1 MAITNGGLITD
12 PDSLSYEATA
22 PSGTTELSI
31 DSSTLKISLTRM
43 GNLTADGV
51 TLKCLYSKLK
61 EVWKADSTLIKFPF
75 PMTPITDEQFEFSNG
90 WDLNKTR
97 ITSTSITHAGTN
109 SGSSAAFIITTSGNF
124 NTSNVVPG
132 MYVSGTGVGTD
143 ARVVRV
149 DSNTQITVSVAN
161 SGTVSG
167 SLTFW
172 TDNDYTYNLIRTG
185 GWALKST
192 AGVTQEEWVG
202 VISLGNL
209 GAEQTNKTL
218 TLTAGTTA
226 STTITVASTTGIQ
239 AGSFIT
245 GPGVPSGTTVAS
257 ITNGTQFVIS
267 KSVTIANGGLVTIR
281 PKDQIY
287 YQIGSAT
294 STPINFALT
303 GAVNQAVKTYGDA
316 SHGNFDYRG
325 AGSVFK
331 LFVREQGWTYG
342 KQKKED
348 IGNTTVTYQV
358 YRFPVTNSSD
368 SIKITHADTAI
379 DANGDGTADVS
390 PYTNMSITWYAAPQ
404 TRTIGGVSRNFSIII
419 DADTSNGTPL
429 SSGPA
434 TAEQIY
440 EFVQWSLRRG
450 TGVDIDAGAATK
462 VGSITRDLLQFVGD
476 TLFTLYDSTDG
487 FGIFIDNFNA
497 SDTNRIVFV
506 DDTGTNRTFPYTA
519 AGALSFN
526 TNLVSD
532 GVNAIY
538 RLFYKQLRTKA
549 FGSADAVLVKKADNS
564 TDVSGTISGASV
576 TFDFD
581 YDGNTQAA
589 WEASQPY
596 VTGDEYRNGTT
607 WYRVTTGYTSGGTF
621 GATDTTN
628 SSVISGPSVVLVA
641 IGLSTAQYVSAEGVI
656 ARSISNS
663 ITATSSL
670 ERNYSNPA

>member
-1 MAITNGGLITD
+1 MSITNGGLITD
-12 PDSLSYEATA
+12 PDSLSYEASA
-22 PSGTTELSI
+22 PSGSVELSI
-31 DSSTLKISLTRM
+31 DYSALKISLTRT

-61 EVWKADSTLIKFPF
+61 EVWKNDSTLIKFAF

-97 ITSTSITHAGTN
+97 ISSTSITHGGTN
-109 SGSSAAFIITTSGNF
+109 SGTSSAFVITTTGNF

-167 SLTFW
+167 NLTFW

-185 GWALKST
+185 GWALKSV
-192 AGVTQEEWVG
+192 AGVTQEEWAG
-202 VISLGNL
+202 IISLGNL

-226 STTITVASTTGIQ
+226 STTITVASTSGIQ
-239 AGSFIT
+239 VGSFVT

-257 ITNGTQFVIS
+257 VTNSTQFVIS

-287 YQIGSAT
+287 YQIGTDT

-316 SHGNFDYRG
+316 THGNFDYRG

-342 KQKKED
+342 KQRKED
-348 IGNTTVTYQV
+348 IGNTTLNYQV
-358 YRFPVTNSSD
+358 YRFPVQNSSD
-368 SIKITHADTAI
+368 AIKITHIDTAI
-379 DANGDGTADVS
+379 DADGNNVADVS
-390 PYTNMSITWYAAPQ
+390 PYSNMSITWYDTPVS
-404 TRTIGGVSRNFSIII
+404 RTIGGTARNFSIII
-419 DADTSNGTPL
+419 DADTTNGTPS

-434 TAEQIY
+434 TAEEIY

-450 TGVDIDAGAATK
+450 GGTDIDAGSGAK
-462 VGSITRDLLQFVGD
+462 VGLITRDLLQFVGD
-476 TLFTLYDSTDG
+476 TLYTLYDSTDG
-487 FGIFIDNFNA
+487 FGIYIDNFNSA
-497 SDTNRIVFV
+497 DTNRIVFA
-506 DDTGTNRTFPYTA
+506 DNTGTNRTFPYTA
-519 AGALSFN
+519 AGTIAFN
-526 TNLVSD
+526 ANLVAD
-532 GVNAIY
+532 GANGVY
-538 RLFYKQLRTKA
+538 RLFYKQLQTGK
-549 FGSADAVLVKKADNS
+549 FGNSDAVIVKKADNT
-564 TDVSGTISGASV
+564 TDVAGTISGSTV
-576 TFDFD
+576 SFDFD

-589 WEASQPY
+589 WQATTTYAEN
-596 VTGDEYRNGTT
+596 DEYRSGAT
-607 WYRVTTGYTSGGTF
+607 WYRVTTGYTSGASF

-641 IGLSTAQYVSAEGVI
+641 IGLTNSQYVRAEGVI
-656 ARSISNS
+656 GRSITNS
-663 ITATSSL
+663 LSAVAAL
-670 ERNYSNPA
+670 ERNYANPA